1 MDEVLKNRFEEVCST
16 CGIDPS
22 AAVRLFAEAA
32 VRDHLSPFDVSFL
45 PGEITREKALD
56 VFAGIRAEAARDFPE
71 GMTDAE
77 IEEEICRVRC
87 GEVE

>member
-32 VRDHLSPFDVSFL
+32 VREHLYPFDFL
-45 PGEITREKALD
+45 PGEITREKALA
-56 VFAGIRAEAARDFPE
+56 VFEEIRAVAAGDFPE
-71 GMTDAE
+71 EMTDAE

>member
-22 AAVRLFAEAA
+22 AAVRLFVEAA
-32 VRDHLSPFDVSFL
+32 VREHLSPFDFL
-45 PGEITREKALD
+45 PGEIAREEALD
-56 VFAGIRAEAARDFPE
+56 VFAGIRTKAARDFPD
-71 GMTDAE
+71 GMTEAE
-77 IEEEICRVRC
+77 INGEICRVRS

>member
-45 PGEITREKALD
+45 PGEITREKALA
-56 VFAGIRAEAARDFPE
+56 VFEEIRAVAAGDFPE
-71 GMTDAE
+71 EMTDAE
-77 IEEEICRVRC
+77 INGEICRVRS
-87 GEVE
+87 GEGE